1 MRSGAFCLAL
11 PEGIAGKVII
21 GMFKN
26 LVKISLVCTFIPA
39 YVQAVSVTDFDVTS
53 VGDPTSYFYRSAQ
66 GTSNGVGW
74 SIVNTGASGFQTA
87 AYRTTTDGSY
97 TGFGGSTDRLH
108 TFGGT
113 FTINFNA
120 VITSIRFYMLNDNN
134 GGASLDF
141 GITPTA
147 SFGGVSINGT
157 RVTSGSSVGWVEF
170 SGISTNSLTTTPSMA
185 DGTDAAWVVQDV
197 PDKGS
202 TAALLGAG
210 LFVLAAARRRLG

>member
-1 MRSGAFCLAL
+1 MTLDIDTPGPMGLFVNSIKL
-11 PEGIAGKVII
+11 
-21 GMFKN
+21 
-26 LVKISLVCTFIPA
+26 SLVCTFIPV
-39 YVQAVSVTDFDVTS
+39 YVKAVSVTDFDVTS
-53 VGDPTSYFYRSAQ
+53 VGDLNSIFYRSAQ

-74 SIVNTGASGFQTA
+74 SIINTGASGFQTVDS
-87 AYRTTTDGSY
+87 RTTTNGLFE
-97 TGFGGSTDRLH
+97 GFGGSTDRLH

-113 FTINFNA
+113 FTINFDTL
-120 VITSIRFYMLNDNN
+120 ITSIRFYMLNDNN

-147 SFGGVSINGT
+147 SSGGVSINGT

-202 TAALLGAG
+202 TAALLGVGVAA
-210 LFVLAAARRRLG
+210 LAFVRRRLG

>member
-1 MRSGAFCLAL
+1 M
-11 PEGIAGKVII
+11 
-21 GMFKN
+21 
-26 LVKISLVCTFIPA
+26 
-39 YVQAVSVTDFDVTS
+39 
-53 VGDPTSYFYRSAQ
+53 
-66 GTSNGVGW
+66 
-74 SIVNTGASGFQTA
+74 ASS
-87 AYRTTTDGSY
+87 TTTDGSFK
-97 TGFGGSTDRLH
+97 GFGGSIDRLH

-113 FTINFNA
+113 FTINFNTL
-120 VITSIRFYMLNDNN
+120 ITSVRFYMLNDNN

-202 TAALLGAG
+202 TAALLGVGVAA
-210 LFVLAAARRRLG
+210 LAFARRRLG